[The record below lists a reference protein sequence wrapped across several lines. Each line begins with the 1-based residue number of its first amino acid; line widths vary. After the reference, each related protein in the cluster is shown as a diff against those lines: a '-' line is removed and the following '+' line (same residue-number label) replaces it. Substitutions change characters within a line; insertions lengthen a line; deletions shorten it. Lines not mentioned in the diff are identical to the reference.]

1 MPEVERNVWKLRRSK
16 VENLGPMSEGA
27 ASMEAMGHFFVPS
40 GFTKD
45 SRERHLKSLQINTR
59 EVLR

>member
-1 MPEVERNVWKLRRSK
+1 M
-16 VENLGPMSEGA
+16 ENLGPMSEGA